1 MKISDISMKRP
12 IYVIVLFLVIAILGA
27 LGFSSMQSEL
37 MPKFTPP
44 SMNVQVIYPGASP
57 IEVENSLT
65 RKLEDALSSLQ
76 GVESMRSFS
85 FEGMSIVFVSFTY
98 GTDIDKSITDAQNK
112 ISSKKA
118 ELPSSILTPIINK
131 ITIDDKSIITLSAT
145 SNLESTKFSDLIEH
159 RVIPELL
166 RIPGMAKVLSIG
178 EKNKEIQV
186 NLDMDKLRALG
197 ISPIQIQGIL
207 RSANLDFPTGS
218 VRNDQTNTSIRLSGK
233 LESVEQIR
241 NLVIITLPSG
251 TQIRMRDIADVVE
264 APKDVVKIARVNGK
278 EAVLLNIFKQGDAN
292 SIELS
297 DNVKEAI
304 QGLEKTYSGDGL
316 KMEFVSDSSVFT
328 RDSIKSVLADLM
340 MAILLVT
347 LVILVFLHNWRNA
360 LIVML
365 VVPLS
370 LIGSFIG
377 MKLFHFSLNLMSLLG
392 LSVVIGVLVDDA
404 IVVIENVYR
413 HMEMGKSAFK
423 ATTDAMN
430 EIGYTVITVT
440 IVLVIV
446 FLPIAFTNSLV
457 SDILRQFCGVIVFA
471 ILFSLLAALTLVP
484 LLTSRF
490 GKIDTL

>member
-85 FEGMSIVFVSFTY
+85 FEGMSIVLVSFTY

-186 NLDMDKLRALG
+186 NLDRKSTRLNSSHQI
-197 ISPIQIQGIL
+197 IS
-207 RSANLDFPTGS
+207 
-218 VRNDQTNTSIRLSGK
+218 
-233 LESVEQIR
+233 
-241 NLVIITLPSG
+241 
-251 TQIRMRDIADVVE
+251 
-264 APKDVVKIARVNGK
+264 
-278 EAVLLNIFKQGDAN
+278 
-292 SIELS
+292 
-297 DNVKEAI
+297 
-304 QGLEKTYSGDGL
+304 
-316 KMEFVSDSSVFT
+316 
-328 RDSIKSVLADLM
+328 
-340 MAILLVT
+340 
-347 LVILVFLHNWRNA
+347 
-360 LIVML
+360 
-365 VVPLS
+365 
-370 LIGSFIG
+370 
-377 MKLFHFSLNLMSLLG
+377 
-392 LSVVIGVLVDDA
+392 
-404 IVVIENVYR
+404 
-413 HMEMGKSAFK
+413 
-423 ATTDAMN
+423 
-430 EIGYTVITVT
+430 
-440 IVLVIV
+440 
-446 FLPIAFTNSLV
+446 
-457 SDILRQFCGVIVFA
+457 
-471 ILFSLLAALTLVP
+471 
-484 LLTSRF
+484 
-490 GKIDTL
+490 